1 MKKLTKKVKKE
12 IQEYIENNQPSM
24 EWDRGN
30 VDLETIEEIL
40 ERGIDEYVGELYEYN
55 FEYICEME
63 GYLIDECKKEWSAYD
78 SDEVQEFSRDFIC
91 VDLNIKDLLN
101 NIPDLTCQAYVY
113 SNYDCCNSM
122 DRFEDGGY
130 LPEVFNRVEA
140 GVKKE
145 DYMYEFYN
153 GAYGGCIFSF
163 AFKADIETVLEM
175 KEKIDAGDE
184 IFVPKGTQFG
194 FFSSFQ
200 GAGTLFEKR
209 TYQDMTLPL
218 MGETEYDS
226 VGITIDIQQNYSMY
240 SVYGDTSFV
249 DSQDVEIR

>member
-91 VDLNIKDLLN
+91 VDLNIKSLIN
-101 NIPDLTCQAYVY
+101 NIPSLTCLAYVY

-130 LPEVFNRVEA
+130 LPEIYKRVEV
-140 GVKKE
+140 GVLKK
-145 DYMYEFYN
+145 DYMDEFHN
-153 GAYGGCIFSF
+153 GAYGGCMFAF
-163 AFKADIETVLEM
+163 AFKTDIESFLEL
-175 KEKIDAGDE
+175 KEKAKTGE
-184 IFVPKGTQFG
+184 KIFIPKGTQFG

-200 GAGTLFEKR
+200 GAGTMFER
-209 TYQDMTLPL
+209 VTYKDMELPL
-218 MGETEYDS
+218 YGETEYDS
-226 VGITIDIQQNYSMY
+226 INIEADITQNYSLAD
-240 SVYGDTSFV
+240 VYGDSSFV
-249 DSQDVEIR
+249 KEGDVKIR